1 MTAKGGPITDKG
13 KLASSKN
20 SLKHGLSAK
29 RWLNKEEQDIYNSIL
44 SELTSDYKPVGALEK
59 ILIERIAACQ
69 TRLERTHRVEDAA
82 FHLSRGKSNDTESFI
97 RDYGIENTKIVEELS
112 AMLIGGHK
120 SMDEELHSSLARELW
135 QVSGYEI
142 TGWQFIRSE
151 MPAIKNHIVQ
161 AALKEGLSIEEYLA
175 PYGRKSGELPK
186 VRLIFHCA
194 DEEETPTSEEELE
207 ESGNKVP
214 DSTLQNYV
222 EHLLQK
228 AGKNEVFKEIAF
240 SYIRNM
246 EQRTNA
252 ATPNKEELDKI
263 HRARTS
269 DERLLSRS
277 IGELLELQ
285 ERRARQERQQNRS

>member
-1 MTAKGGPITDKG
+1 MTSKGGPITNKG

-20 SLKHGLSAK
+20 SLKHGLNAK
-29 RWLNKEEQDIYNSIL
+29 QWLNKDEQEAYNFIL
-44 SELTSDYKPVGALEK
+44 AGLAADYKPVGTLEE

-69 TRLERTHRVEDAA
+69 TRLERIHRVEDAA

-97 RDYGIENTKIVEELS
+97 REYGIENTKIVEELS

-120 SMDEELHSSLARELW
+120 SMDEELNSSLARELW
-135 QVSGYEI
+135 EVSGYEI
-142 TGWQFIRSE
+142 TGWQFICSE

-161 AALKEGLSIEEYLA
+161 AAIKEGLSIDEYLA

-186 VRLIFHCA
+186 VRLIFQSA
-194 DEEETPTSEEELE
+194 GEDEPPISEEELE
-207 ESGNKVP
+207 NSGNKVP

-240 SYIRNM
+240 AYIRNM
-246 EQRTNA
+246 EQRRNA

-285 ERRARQERQQNRS
+285 ERRFRKERQQSKS

>member
-1 MTAKGGPITDKG
+1 MTANGGPITDKG

-29 RWLNKEEQDIYNSIL
+29 RWLNQEEQDIYNSIL
-44 SELTSDYKPVGALEK
+44 SGLTSDYKPVGTLEK

-69 TRLERTHRVEDAA
+69 TRLERIHRVEDAA
-82 FHLSRGKSNDTESFI
+82 FHLSRDKSNDAESFI
-97 RDYGIENTKIVEELS
+97 RDYGIENTRIVEELS

-142 TGWQFIRSE
+142 TGWQFICSE

-194 DEEETPTSEEELE
+194 DEEETPISEEELE

-252 ATPNKEELDKI
+252 ATPSKEELDKI

-285 ERRARQERQQNRS
+285 ERRARQERQQSRS